1 MLVHKLRAETDA
13 ILVGRVTEERDKP
26 LLNVREW
33 SGRNPMKIVVDSSRP
48 CFEDMDFS
56 SPVLPQLMNELYNRQ
71 VQSLLVEGGA
81 KTLQSF
87 IDAGLWDEIR
97 IETAPVKVAE
107 GTKAPALPAEALVLY
122 SACYDGR
129 RIVQYVPDGQT
140 LK

>member
-1 MLVHKLRAETDA
+1 M
-13 ILVGRVTEERDKP
+13 
-26 LLNVREW
+26 
-33 SGRNPMKIVVDSSRP
+33 
-48 CFEDMDFS
+48 
-56 SPVLPQLMNELYNRQ
+56 
-71 VQSLLVEGGA
+71 GGA

-97 IETAPVKVAE
+97 IETAPVKVVE